1 LAILIQT
8 RSQYTIYILHCY
20 KHFVGHWFEVVLL
33 VLWWSRMSW
42 FLFDL

>member
-33 VLWWSRMSW
+33 VLW
-42 FLFDL
+42 